1 MIEAIGHDHI
11 IILITLCL
19 IGLDIVSGLLKA
31 AYTGTWDSSKMRKG
45 IFHKAAF
52 VLVIVMAIICQYAS
66 IEIPDIGISLPL
78 VVPTCVYLIITELL
92 SIFENL
98 SECNDKILYLY
109 DLFRKSLDTHTGE
122 GTD

>member
-1 MIEAIGHDHI
+1 MLDAIGHDYI
-11 IILITLCL
+11 IIIVTLCL
-19 IGLDIVSGLLKA
+19 IGLDVISGILKA

-52 VLVIVMAIICQYAS
+52 VLVMVMAIICQYACV
-66 IEIPDIGISLPL
+66 EIPDMNLSLPL
-78 VVPTCVYLIITELL
+78 VVPTCVYLMATELL

-98 SECNDKILYLY
+98 SECNDKIRYLY
-109 DLFRKSLDTHTGE
+109 DIFRRSIETKSE